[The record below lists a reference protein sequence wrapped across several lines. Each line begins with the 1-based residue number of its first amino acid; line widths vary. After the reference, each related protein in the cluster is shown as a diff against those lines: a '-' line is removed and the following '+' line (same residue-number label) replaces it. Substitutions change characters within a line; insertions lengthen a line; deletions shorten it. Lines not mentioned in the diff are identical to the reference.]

1 MATELLLVCK
11 SDTAAGETVGAMSEL
26 GPDVWDLE
34 RETLKK
40 MSRDGLAWYAEQ
52 AGTRVVGPVRWAV
65 FDITRS
71 VYPYAGAPLLEQGV
85 WE

>member
-11 SDTAAGETVGAMSEL
+11 SDTTIGETVGAMSEL

-52 AGTRVVGPVRWAV
+52 AGTQTVGPIRWTV
-65 FDITRS
+65 LDIS
-71 VYPYAGAPLLEQGV
+71 HSAYPYTGATVVERGV